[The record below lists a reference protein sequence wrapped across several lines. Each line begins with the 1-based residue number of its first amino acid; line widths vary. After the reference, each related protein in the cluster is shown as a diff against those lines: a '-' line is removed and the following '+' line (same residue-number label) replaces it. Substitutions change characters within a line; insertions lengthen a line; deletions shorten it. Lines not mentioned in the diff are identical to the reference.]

1 MDMDKRANNPAKA
14 NADEKGESPG
24 PTLKKKRDR
33 RAWREAYMAAN
44 KDKINA
50 KRRLRYATDAEFRE
64 RVTKSDAVWNSH
76 LKYIYGI
83 TLQDYRDMEA
93 EQDWRCGMCGR
104 KPKGK
109 LCVDH
114 CHTTRDVRGL
124 LCPNCNLAAGL
135 LGHNAN
141 VFRAGAGWFEKPLR
155 IRGSAI
161 VAARRRATR
170 RRGAGRP
177 R

>member
-1 MDMDKRANNPAKA
+1 MDQTANDPAKENVDQTDKKTEPA
-14 NADEKGESPG
+14 P
-24 PTLKKKRDR
+24 KKKRDR

-50 KRRLRYATDAEFRE
+50 KRRHRYATDAEFRE
-64 RVTKSDAVWNSH
+64 RVTKSDAVWNSR

-114 CHTTRDVRGL
+114 DHTTRDVRGL

-135 LGHNAN
+135 LRHDAN
-141 VFRAGAGWFEKPLR
+141 IFRAGERWMEKPPR
-155 IRGSAI
+155 IRGSAT
-161 VAARRRATR
+161 VKARGCATR
-170 RRGAGRP
+170 RRGAGQP
-177 R
+177 RS